1 MCRLGKC
8 LNQEIGVAVTLIIKF
23 TMESAIIEALA
34 LV

>member
-8 LNQEIGVAVTLIIKF
+8 LNQEIGVTVTLIIKF
-23 TMESAIIEALA
+23 TMDSAIIEALA